1 VLCLARE
8 VDLVDSWNPA
18 MAQVAELS
26 THSINELL
34 AYLALWVPWP
44 MSTPEVV
51 VRGVGADLL
60 DVTGAVLLACAHVP
74 ELPVGGVGWVMVVVG
89 AGGRAGALGHVAA
102 GSVGRPRRG
111 EGVVLQDKPR
121 SLCKVMAS
129 RMCLAR

>member
-1 VLCLARE
+1 MLCLCAAQNVLCLARE

-18 MAQVAELS
+18 MAQVAELA

-60 DVTGAVLLACAHVP
+60 DVTGAVLLACGHVS
-74 ELPVGGVGWVMVVVG
+74 ELPVGWGWWGYV
-89 AGGRAGALGHVAA
+89 GGRMGRALGRAAA
-102 GSVGRPRRG
+102 GQG
-111 EGVVLQDKPR
+111 GVVRPSGLG
-121 SLCKVMAS
+121 L
-129 RMCLAR
+129 